1 MGFVPAKS
9 LYVKAGLNQTVA
21 DPDFRMGGGG
31 GGYRLGDKGGAP
43 SPKISFQ
50 LFGPHFG
57 LKIRGV
63 PRFLPWVHRCQ
74 IFKVIY
80 DCFHAHTI

>member
-31 GGYRLGDKGGAP
+31 GGGVGG
-43 SPKISFQ
+43 
-50 LFGPHFG
+50 GG
-57 LKIRGV
+57 GGGGGGV
-63 PRFLPWVHRCQ
+63 QTLR
-74 IFKVIY
+74 
-80 DCFHAHTI
+80 